1 MTLARYAAVNNTP
14 QSLSLRWLQRL
25 ALGVMALT
33 LLASCTQPPA
43 QPLRVA
49 TLPWPGYESIHLAQ
63 SLNYF
68 DPSRIRVLDLVNASQ
83 ASNAL
88 RNGTVDAALLTV
100 DEVLLLLQDNVDIR
114 IVLVMDVSNG
124 ADVVM
129 ARPNITTLQGL
140 RGKRIGV
147 ETGAIGAIM
156 FDAMLT
162 AAKMRPADV
171 QLVAMTV
178 NEHAAAYRDKKVDA
192 VVTFEPVR
200 SQLLQQGA
208 RILFDSSQIP
218 DRIFDVLAVR
228 TEAMADHRQELF
240 SLVAAHFKALD
251 YLARQPQDA
260 AVRLAPYLGVR
271 ADQVLSQFAG
281 IKLLS
286 LDENRALLSGTTPRL
301 ATITTEMNAAL
312 LQHQLMRKMVG
323 VSALFT
329 PELLTPLTP

>member
-1 MTLARYAAVNNTP
+1 MTLDRYAAANKRQLPLNI
-14 QSLSLRWLQRL
+14 RWLQRL
-25 ALGVMALT
+25 ALGVMV
-33 LLASCTQPPA
+33 LLASCTQAPE

-49 TLPWPGYESIHLAQ
+49 TLPWPGYESLHLAQ
-63 SLNYF
+63 SLGYL
-68 DPSRIRVLDLVNASQ
+68 DPSRIRILDMANASQ

-100 DEVLLLLQDNVDIR
+100 DEVLLLLQDNVDVR
-114 IVLVMDVSNG
+114 VVLVMDVSNG

-129 ARPNITTLQGL
+129 ARPDITTLPGL

-147 ETGAIGAIM
+147 ETGAIGATM

-162 AAKMRPADV
+162 AAKMTPTDV
-171 QLVAMTV
+171 QLVAMPV
-178 NEHAAAYRDKKVDA
+178 HEHAAAYRDKKVDA

-200 SQLLQQGA
+200 SQLLQKGA

-218 DRIFDVLAVR
+218 DRIFDVLTVR
-228 TEAMADHRQELF
+228 TEAMAEHRQELA

-251 YLARQPQDA
+251 YLAHQPQDA
-260 AVRLAPYLGVR
+260 AVRMAPYLGVR

-281 IKLLS
+281 MELPS
-286 LDENRALLSGTTPRL
+286 LDENRALLSGQTPRL
-301 ATITTEMNAAL
+301 ATVTTGMNAAL

-323 VSALFT
+323 INTLFT
-329 PELLTPLTP
+329 PELLPPLKQ